1 MDEEILTT
9 EDAQLEKI
17 IANLE
22 EINNTLDPQ
31 DGGDE

>member
-1 MDEEILTT
+1 MEELTT
-9 EDAQLEKI
+9 EEAQLEKI

-22 EINNTLDPQ
+22 ALKEAINPD